1 MVFIEVENLN
11 IKLITAHLLVI
22 LLWGSAFAGIRHG
35 LEGYSAEHL
44 SFLRLLVGSI
54 TLVCY
59 AAITKMKMPEV
70 RDLPVIFLFGFLGF
84 AVYQTALN
92 FGEQT
97 VSAGAASLLVSTSP
111 VFIGLLGRI
120 FFQERAGK
128 RYWTGAAISMAGIVL
143 ISIGSGKGLDLGIG
157 VMLILLASFS
167 ESIYFV
173 FQKKYLDK
181 YGPLPF
187 TAYTIWSATIFMG
200 FFASDLSAQISSASS
215 GATISAVYLGVF
227 PTVIA
232 YFALAYITAKSG
244 ASEAAS
250 SLYLTPAASFLV
262 AWVWLGE
269 VPSFLTIAGGII
281 TLLGVSLTYL
291 KGWGNVPEPFSDIKG

>member
-1 MVFIEVENLN
+1 MVFIEVEDMKV
-11 IKLITAHLLVI
+11 KLTVAHLLVI
-22 LLWGSAFAGIRHG
+22 ILWGSAFAGIRHG
-35 LEGYSAEHL
+35 LEGYSAELL
-44 SFLRLLVGSI
+44 SFFRLLVGSI

-59 AAITKMKMPEV
+59 AAITKMRLPEV

-111 VFIGLLGRI
+111 VFIGLLGRV
-120 FFQERAGK
+120 FFYERAGK
-128 RYWTGAAISMAGIVL
+128 RYWTGAAISMAGIAL
-143 ISIGSGKGLDLGIG
+143 ISIGSGGGLELGIG

-187 TAYTIWSATIFMG
+187 TAYTIWSATIIMG
-200 FFASDLSAQISSASS
+200 FFASDLSDQIASASA

-227 PTVIA
+227 PTVLA
-232 YFALAYITAKSG
+232 YFALAYITANSG

-250 SLYLTPAASFLV
+250 SLYLTPAASFLI
-262 AWVWLGE
+262 AWFWLGE
-269 VPSFLTIAGGII
+269 VPTFLTIAGGMI
-281 TLLGVSLTYL
+281 TLVGVSLTYL
-291 KGWGNVPEPFSDIKG
+291 KKWDNVPESFSDIKG